1 MLNRFKN
8 NSIQPKKMEVI
19 STSNNESNDRVKT
32 KTSISWGELVL
43 LIGVGLLFIFAL
55 TQRILFE
62 FRTDDYSNTEVIV
75 GSCTFKNNT
84 LIRYDGSE
92 SVVDIPAYYMIE
104 DEKFGITEIAMQVF
118 YRNSKIEQITMPNQ
132 ITKVGLFAFRE
143 CVNLKSIT
151 LSNNLESLGDSC
163 FWNCNQLTTINLPTK
178 LKTIEPYAFWNTSI
192 TTIDI
197 PESVK
202 SIGLGAFNK
211 CSKLETVYLRSP
223 EIISTYFTTVYQA
236 FSNCPNLQKI
246 YVPNELLEE
255 YRTHSEWSLY
265 EDKFEAIGGN
275 YA

>member
-1 MLNRFKN
+1 MLNRFNN
-8 NSIQPKKMEVI
+8 NSIQPKKIEVI
-19 STSNNESNDRVKT
+19 SNDNDMVKT

-62 FRTDDYSNTEVIV
+62 FRIDDYSNTEVVV

-92 SVVDIPAYYMIE
+92 SVVDIPAYYMIG
-104 DEKFGITEIAMQVF
+104 DEKFGITEIDMQVF
-118 YRNSKIEQITMPNQ
+118 YENSNIVQITMPNQ
-132 ITKVGLFAFRE
+132 ITKVGIFAFRE
-143 CVNLKSIT
+143 CVNLQSIT
-151 LSNNLESLGDSC
+151 LSNNLESLGDSA
-163 FWNCNQLTTINLPTK
+163 FWNCNKLTTINLPTK
-178 LKTIEPYAFWNTSI
+178 LKMIEPYAFWNTSI

-211 CSKLETVYLRSP
+211 CSKLETVYIRSN
-223 EIISTYFTTVYQA
+223 ELVTTYFTGPYQT

-246 YVPNELLEE
+246 YVPSELVEQ
-255 YRTHSEWSLY
+255 YKTHPLWSLY
-265 EDKFEAIGGN
+265 GDKFEAIGGN